1 MSTKKT
7 IFLILGLIVLAGIIF
22 TAIKLRSSDK
32 EVADYVVPE
41 LQLTNMHV
49 TNLTANKAE
58 MNLGMAID
66 NPSPVGIR
74 IDSLQYVIYM
84 DDNEV
89 ARTTYPD
96 SLRIEASDSTAFS
109 LPLTL
114 YFDKLDSV
122 LDSLEQQ
129 GQDSAN
135 YRVDATIYA
144 DMPVIPKG
152 ELDLNIEKRLPLIW
166 PPEIQVADIGVEDV
180 GLSGATLKADIVV
193 TNKNDFDLGF
203 RNMNYAVQLEDNE
216 AVEGNK
222 PGTVHIPADSST
234 TISIPAEIDFKGMGK
249 NLIDL
254 IRKGDDVRYNFDM
267 NTEMVSDSELLDDGD
282 IQMSSS
288 GKLKS
293 AIEAVESVSDED

>member
-7 IFLILGLIVLAGIIF
+7 LFPALGVVVLAGIVF
-22 TAIKLRSSDK
+22 MVFRFQSADK
-32 EVADYVVPE
+32 EAADYVVPE
-41 LQLTNMHV
+41 LQLADMHV

-58 MNLGMAID
+58 MSLSMAID
-66 NPSPVGIR
+66 NPAPVGIR

-84 DDNEV
+84 EDNEV

-122 LDSLEQQ
+122 LNNLEQQ

-135 YRVDATIYA
+135 YRVDATIYT
-144 DMPVIPKG
+144 DVPVIPKN
-152 ELDLNIEKRLPLIW
+152 EIVLNIEKRLPLIW
-166 PPEIQVADIGVEDV
+166 PPEIQVAEIGVEDV
-180 GLSGATLKADIVV
+180 GISGATFKADIVV
-193 TNKNDFDLGF
+193 TNKNIFDFGF
-203 RNMNYAVQLEDNE
+203 RDMYYAVQLEDNE
-216 AVEGNK
+216 AVERNK
-222 PGTVHIPADSST
+222 PGIVHIPAKSST
-234 TISIPAEIDFKGMGK
+234 TIRIPADIDFKGMGK

-254 IRKGDDVRYNFDM
+254 IRKGDNVRYYFDM
-267 NTEMVSDSELLDDGD
+267 NTEMVSDSEMLDDGD

-293 AIEAVESVSDED
+293 AIEATKSVTDEN